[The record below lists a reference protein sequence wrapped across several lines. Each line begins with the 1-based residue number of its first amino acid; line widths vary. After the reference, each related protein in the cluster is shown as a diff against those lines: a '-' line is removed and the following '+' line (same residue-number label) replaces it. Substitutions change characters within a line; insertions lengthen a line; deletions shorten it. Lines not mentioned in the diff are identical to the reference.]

1 MTVGGFHRV
10 HTSPATRVRP
20 PQEEPAPA
28 PRQLSMALD
37 SVKLR
42 GMSPLQ
48 RSAALA
54 LLARLL
60 MEAAGVAVAETDAD
74 QL

>member
-1 MTVGGFHRV
+1 M
-10 HTSPATRVRP
+10 RP
-20 PQEEPAPA
+20 PKEDPAPA

-42 GMSPLQ
+42 GMSPLE
-48 RSAALA
+48 RSAALE

-60 MEAAGVAVAETDAD
+60 MEAAGVAPAETDDD

>member
-1 MTVGGFHRV
+1 M
-10 HTSPATRVRP
+10 
-20 PQEEPAPA
+20 AP
-28 PRQLSMALD
+28 D

-42 GMSPLQ
+42 GMSRLE

-60 MEAAGVAVAETDAD
+60 MEAAGVAAGTDDD

>member
-1 MTVGGFHRV
+1 M
-10 HTSPATRVRP
+10 RP
-20 PQEEPAPA
+20 PKEEPAPA

-42 GMSPLQ
+42 GMSPLEG
-48 RSAALA
+48 SAALA

-60 MEAAGVAVAETDAD
+60 MEAAGVAAAESDDD